1 LSPTVT
7 DRLRKLAA
15 SGRLWAWVHGVGV
28 LVWVGL
34 SVPGMTV
41 WRQSVPF
48 LVMVSLYAIILSH
61 AVGAV
66 SALAARK
73 ADPSDPV

>member
-1 LSPTVT
+1 
-7 DRLRKLAA
+7 
-15 SGRLWAWVHGVGV
+15 
-28 LVWVGL
+28 
-34 SVPGMTV
+34 
-41 WRQSVPF
+41 
-48 LVMVSLYAIILSH
+48 MVSLYAIILSH